1 MCGTDNWF
9 LDMSET
15 IADGSTVLKCVC
27 PFDEES
33 IAQLEICV
41 GGIDIQK
48 EFLVNDTC
56 PFNCEYRSFIMGK
69 LKDADDVHNNIKVVF
84 KSVSIN

>member
-1 MCGTDNWF
+1 
-9 LDMSET
+9 MSET